1 MLGQIGVLL
10 SVILPHFLERLGDE
24 LETSN
29 KLIFVDLLFKKGLIG
44 KMEGKLTPTQ
54 AGVFTTLTRNSYET
68 PSANS

>member
-44 KMEGKLTPTQ
+44 KME
-54 AGVFTTLTRNSYET
+54 RN
-68 PSANS
+68 